1 MGIFGLKCILTNP
14 FFFIRIINDKKEKT
28 EIVRRNCWFA
38 FVIFG
43 LCFFQSGAATAPN
56 QKKGQR
62 NIDLLTTVRRNL
74 NDSEFYCHVAQAQAH
89 DGATEVSNQSSY
101 NSISA
106 LEALT
111 AQNGFNFDPSV
122 LGQASQQLAALS
134 ERRKNASFRTTE
146 PQTFVQ
152 QEVAISR
159 TPISSKPKKRRNSS
173 RSKSD
178 VDVENLPMQS
188 ANCALQVQSSANETN
203 SFLHMPVNEK
213 LTQRRP
219 SHLSTKSV
227 DEQQLVLEGTNDVQS
242 SAPMSAK
249 DLNLEQHVLP
259 NRTEGPVSPSSVT
272 KDHPP
277 CISPTLKLSPA
288 LKGIQLYVPKL
299 VITKI
304 KQRRGSREV
313 ETHQVREV
321 LPDSESDLQRSKKRR
336 RSSEEKSRCNSSYNF
351 EEGTGLLLVSS
362 LFM

>member
-1 MGIFGLKCILTNP
+1 MI
-14 FFFIRIINDKKEKT
+14 KKKKT

-38 FVIFG
+38 CVIFG
-43 LCFFQSGAATAPN
+43 FCFFQSGAATAPN
-56 QKKGQR
+56 QKNGQR
-62 NIDLLTTVRRNL
+62 NIDLSTTVRRNL
-74 NDSEFYCHVAQAQAH
+74 NDSEFYCHVAQAQSH

-146 PQTFVQ
+146 PQTFQQ

-159 TPISSKPKKRRNSS
+159 TSISSESKPKKRRSSS

-178 VDVENLPMQS
+178 VDVENLPTQFS
-188 ANCALQVQSSANETN
+188 NCALQVQSSANETN
-203 SFLHMPVNEK
+203 SFLHTPVNEK
-213 LTQRRP
+213 LTQCRP
-219 SHLSTKSV
+219 SHLSTKSI
-227 DEQQLVLEGTNDVQS
+227 DEQQLVLEGTNVAQP

-321 LPDSESDLQRSKKRR
+321 LPGSESDLQRSKKRR
-336 RSSEEKSRCNSSYNF
+336 RSSEEKSRRNSSYNF
-351 EEGTGLLLVSS
+351 EEVTGLLLVSS

>member
-1 MGIFGLKCILTNP
+1 MI
-14 FFFIRIINDKKEKT
+14 KKKKT

-38 FVIFG
+38 CVTFG

-62 NIDLLTTVRRNL
+62 NIDLSTTVRRNI

-146 PQTFVQ
+146 PQTFEQ
-152 QEVAISR
+152 QEVAINR
-159 TPISSKPKKRRNSS
+159 TPISSESKPKKRRSSS

-178 VDVENLPMQS
+178 VDAENLPMQS
-188 ANCALQVQSSANETN
+188 ASCALQVQSSANETN
-203 SFLHMPVNEK
+203 SFLHMPVNEN

-227 DEQQLVLEGTNDVQS
+227 DEQQLVLEGTNVAQP

-321 LPDSESDLQRSKKRR
+321 LPGSESDLQRSKKRR
-336 RSSEEKSRCNSSYNF
+336 RSSEEKSRRNSSYNF

-362 LFM
+362 IFM

>member
-1 MGIFGLKCILTNP
+1 M
-14 FFFIRIINDKKEKT
+14 
-28 EIVRRNCWFA
+28 RRNCWFA
-38 FVIFG
+38 CVIFG

-56 QKKGQR
+56 EKKGQR
-62 NIDLLTTVRRNL
+62 NVDLSTTVRRNL
-74 NDSEFYCHVAQAQAH
+74 SDSEFYCHAVQAQAQ
-89 DGATEVSNQSSY
+89 DGVTEVSNQSSY

-106 LEALT
+106 LEALA

-122 LGQASQQLAALS
+122 LGQASQQLAALR
-134 ERRKNASFRTTE
+134 ERQKHASFRTTE
-146 PQTFVQ
+146 PQTFEQ

-159 TPISSKPKKRRNSS
+159 TPISSESKPKKRRSSS

-188 ANCALQVQSSANETN
+188 GNCALQVQSSANETN

-213 LTQRRP
+213 FAQHRP
-219 SHLSTKSV
+219 SRLSTKSV
-227 DEQQLVLEGTNDVQS
+227 DEQQLVLEGTNDAQP

-272 KDHPP
+272 KDHPT

-304 KQRRGSREV
+304 KQRRGSKEV

-321 LPDSESDLQRSKKRR
+321 LPGCESDLQWSKKRR
-336 RSSEEKSRCNSSYNF
+336 RSSEEKSRHNSSYNF
-351 EEGTGLLLVSS
+351 EEGTGLLPVSS

>member
-1 MGIFGLKCILTNP
+1 M
-14 FFFIRIINDKKEKT
+14 
-28 EIVRRNCWFA
+28 VRRNCWFA
-38 FVIFG
+38 CVIFG

-62 NIDLLTTVRRNL
+62 NIDLSTTVRRNL

-146 PQTFVQ
+146 PQTFEQ
-152 QEVAISR
+152 QEVAINR
-159 TPISSKPKKRRNSS
+159 TPISSESKPKKRRSSS

-178 VDVENLPMQS
+178 VDAENLPMQS

-227 DEQQLVLEGTNDVQS
+227 DEQQLVLEGTKYDAQP

-272 KDHPP
+272 TDHPP

-321 LPDSESDLQRSKKRR
+321 LPGSESDLQRSKKRR
-336 RSSEEKSRCNSSYNF
+336 RSSDEKSRRNSGYNF
-351 EEGTGLLLVSS
+351 EEGTCLLLVSS
-362 LFM
+362 IFM